1 MDHIKLGLW
10 FTFQRE
16 VKLLEKPKYSK
27 VTKIPILLETKK
39 GRHSKEVKMESFVVL
54 QLDPYKSHIRPSEI
68 CVLGFKYRPPF
79 S

>member
-10 FTFQRE
+10 FTFQRA

-39 GRHSKEVKMESFVVL
+39 GRLSKEVEMESFVVL
-54 QLDPYKSHIRPSEI
+54 
-68 CVLGFKYRPPF
+68 
-79 S
+79 